1 MKHIQKNNQEMFKW
15 VQINQKQ
22 LFQMNQRWVT
32 GSFKYLGEV
41 DFIFKTSL
49 GFDQGDQVGY
59 FWWKDQQQ

>member
-1 MKHIQKNNQEMFKW
+1 MKNIQKNNQEMFKW

-32 GSFKYLGEV
+32 GSFKYLDEV

-49 GFDQGDQVGY
+49 G
-59 FWWKDQQQ
+59 